1 MNLVFTETALELVP
15 IEILLHPSVRRNAKR
30 RKKRAEETL
39 LDRSLHHYA
48 MNKLPNVEKRGRPDI
63 IHFCLL
69 IALGSPLNKMGK
81 LKVSINLVNGFEI
94 GIDPSTRLPRDDI
107 RFNSLMEQLLI
118 NGMVP
123 SEGKPLMKLYRNSL
137 PEQIKKIS
145 PSKIIALSS
154 HGNPS
159 SFEKVSKIL
168 AAESNPAVL
177 IGAFPKGPMSSD
189 VLDMADEVYSVYPH
203 SLESW
208 TVTSRIIYEYEKHI

>member
-1 MNLVFTETALELVP
+1 MKKFSKIIYKISQVLDRAAGFCCFAMMVLVACNVVGRKVFNFPLTGTIELVQ
-15 IEILLHPSVRRNAKR
+15 ILFALTVGLALANCAVKGGHI
-30 RKKRAEETL
+30 TL
-39 LDRSLHHYA
+39 DFVADY
-48 MNKLPNVEKRGRPDI
+48 
-63 IHFCLL
+63 F
-69 IALGSPLNKMGK
+69 
-81 LKVSINLVNGFEI
+81 
-94 GIDPSTRLPRDDI
+94 
-107 RFNSLMEQLLI
+107 
-118 NGMVP
+118 
-123 SEGKPLMKLYRNSL
+123 